1 MKKRT
6 LKKIVPFGILFF
18 GISLLLWN
26 CEKEEFRGHI
36 VLDETASNYH
46 SRTIALDDIY
56 DVKKYLDNLLPQS
69 GINKT
74 SEVEGAI
81 FDQDH
86 VLEVIDTLQNTN
98 YSLRFTYPDTP
109 LGEFY
114 NLVIGRTPEG
124 VLKTPFVLKYT
135 CDDNFLEDYIAHDFN
150 MYYFKGMVKMHV
162 YTDFFSVDAFS
173 RTTGSCPPELDA
185 VGDPVACEQAPIDGS
200 DTSGG
205 GGDGGNY
212 GNPNSNPGNDSGG
225 TGGFNITIT
234 DEDCL
239 CHSTHAAGGCTHPII
254 VIIISGAGGMQ
265 RSVNTNTDDCPGC
278 ADVNTDGGIGV
289 NEPSMESMRVDLMH
303 RLQVNDSNQ
312 INWVN
317 DDMNNQNVIDIISFL
332 NLHTD
337 PNGNDT
343 LHAINFAQSAVEAL
357 MNNGEVDFGEL
368 FIIVDTPDDNY
379 IYQGMK
385 QYIPNPIT
393 LSNGDTVNVTFVTY
407 TSDNKSSNQK
417 VAVELVNAMRF
428 ALEQANNNL
437 PYSDKITSINVY
449 ATTNGHGVT
458 GPSNHLKAT
467 AVDINSINGKRMA
480 LSGVTNQIIQ
490 LQTAFDNFEYIR
502 ENFGPFFKH
511 KFSKDN
517 QIGSQWNYNYP
528 ISGHTDHIHISIRE

>member
-1 MKKRT
+1 LHNDAKNDE
-6 LKKIVPFGILFF
+6 IIL
-18 GISLLLWN
+18 I
-26 CEKEEFRGHI
+26 E
-36 VLDETASNYH
+36 NY
-46 SRTIALDDIY
+46 
-56 DVKKYLDNLLPQS
+56 
-69 GINKT
+69 ININT
-74 SEVEGAI
+74 V
-81 FDQDH
+81 D
-86 VLEVIDTLQNTN
+86 DTLSNEAKE
-98 YSLRFTYPDTP
+98 F
-109 LGEFY
+109 GE
-114 NLVIGRTPEG
+114 R
-124 VLKTPFVLKYT
+124 
-135 CDDNFLEDYIAHDFN
+135 
-150 MYYFKGMVKMHV
+150 
-162 YTDFFSVDAFS
+162 
-173 RTTGSCPPELDA
+173 
-185 VGDPVACEQAPIDGS
+185 
-200 DTSGG
+200 
-205 GGDGGNY
+205 
-212 GNPNSNPGNDSGG
+212 
-225 TGGFNITIT
+225 
-234 DEDCL
+234 
-239 CHSTHAAGGCTHPII
+239 
-254 VIIISGAGGMQ
+254 
-265 RSVNTNTDDCPGC
+265 
-278 ADVNTDGGIGV
+278 
-289 NEPSMESMRVDLMH
+289 
-303 RLQVNDSNQ
+303 
-312 INWVN
+312 
-317 DDMNNQNVIDIISFL
+317 
-332 NLHTD
+332 
-337 PNGNDT
+337 
-343 LHAINFAQSAVEAL
+343 AVEAL

-517 QIGSQWNYNYP
+517 PIGSQWNYNYP